1 MNRKEHWENI
11 YATKS
16 VDQVSWYR
24 EHLENSLQ
32 MIVGTGI
39 SKTAAII
46 DVGGGASTLVDDLLE
61 ADFGDVAVLDIS
73 GKAIEKTKVRLG
85 KKSEKV
91 EWIIAD
97 ITKADLPENYYD
109 VWHDRAVFH
118 FLTDAEDRRKYVELV
133 MRSLKV
139 GGHIIVASFGENGPL
154 KCSGLDIVRYN
165 PETMHKEFGK
175 EFKLLNSL
183 KETHQTPFGSTQE
196 FIYCYCRKLS

>member
-1 MNRKEHWENI
+1 MHRKEHWENI

>member
-73 GKAIEKTKVRLG
+73 GKAIEKTKERLG

-109 VWHDRAVFH
+109 AWHDRAVFH